1 MSKSIDSRVV
11 EMRFD
16 NKQFESNVEKS
27 MSTLDKLKQSL
38 RFDGLSNGLGKVNDA
53 VNKVN
58 FNPIGEGIEAVKVKF
73 SALEVMAV
81 SALSNITNSAM
92 NTAKNLVKAF
102 TIDPVAT
109 GLQEYETQINAV
121 QTILANTQHNGTTL
135 DEVNAALDELNHYA
149 DKTIYNFTEM
159 TRNIGTFTAAGVE
172 LETSVESIKGIAN
185 LAAISG
191 STSQQASTAMYQLSQ
206 ALAAGKV
213 SLMDW
218 NSVVNA
224 GMGGKV
230 FQDALVR
237 TSELLGT
244 GANEA
249 IEMYGSFRESIT
261 KSGWITTEVLTETLK
276 QFAGAYSKAD
286 LIQQGFTEEQAES
299 IANMAVTAEDAA
311 TKVKTFTQLMDTL
324 KEAVQSG
331 WTQSFEIII
340 GDFEEAKAMWTNVS
354 DFFGGIIENVSNARN
369 YILESAFGQNFTEIS
384 DSIKSLLAPVE
395 TIKTS
400 IDSLGESLEDLESI
414 ANRVING
421 EFGNMQ
427 ERWSKLTELGYDWAE
442 VQNKVN
448 EKLGISKR
456 YATESASA
464 QNKNTESIENQ
475 NEAQADLTETQD
487 EYIESLTKLSRSEL
501 AEAGFTYDQFYAIHT
516 LKELSEKTGLSISE
530 LIKNIDNLNGRW
542 LMLEG
547 IKNFGKSIINVF
559 NSIKDAW
566 ALVMN
571 PLTKEDKA
579 SKLFDF
585 IAAFHKLS
593 KSVLEFTSNENNI
606 EKITSTFKGLFSIIS
621 LVKNVVSG
629 GLQIAFKI
637 ISGVLSN
644 LNIDIL
650 DVTASIGEALYGFNK
665 WIEENKVI
673 TKAIGIVAGTIA
685 GVIIY
690 IRDMVKAFF
699 ELDSVKGI
707 INDFKEYFED
717 VYTTVGEF
725 IGRVKELDGLTI
737 NNIKIAF
744 DDFVENVLGKLLN
757 FDGRFKNLKAVVK
770 GFSDAFEEFVMSKIN
785 KPLETTL
792 GNLSTFKDRLVAVF
806 SNLGTK
812 LKNEVGMGEI
822 LTTLLGSSL
831 VYILAKGGGIIG
843 PLGDLAEKIGSV
855 VESVKKAIN
864 GFTGTLKAFTLSI
877 KAKALLSIAGA
888 IAILAAS
895 IWVLCQI
902 PPATMWSSVGAIT
915 VLSAALVGLSFVIGK
930 INSAGDIKISASSI
944 GALIGMAAAIGILVL
959 AMKGLDTLNEAT
971 LLRNI
976 GIISLFVVELGAFA
990 YIMATTEKNIA
1001 KGSIALVSMAAAVK
1015 VMASALSDMDKL
1027 HLDNV
1032 KNDILIILGIIGTLT
1047 LISLALSKLGNGL
1060 SAGIA
1065 IISMAVSL
1073 KLIINALGDIADLRL
1088 NEIKDGLEPLKQIL
1102 FLFMGILAVSALAG
1116 KNAAKAGVGILA
1128 MSASIYILIGAF
1140 KLFAGMDASGIE
1152 KAKGVITQLLIVFGI
1167 VTALSNFAGKYA
1179 AKAGVML
1186 VLMAG
1191 AMLALTVV
1199 AGTLSCIDA
1208 SRLNKAVGAMSI
1220 LMILMGLLVACTGF
1234 ASGVNAGPF
1243 IALGITLGV
1252 LMVALGTISMIDQ
1265 TNLYSAV
1272 GAMSIIMGMLAVV
1285 IAASKLV
1292 GEATKSL
1299 VAITIAVGLIGGIL
1313 IAMSL
1318 LNVENA
1324 LVNAGAISLALLAM
1338 TASFAIISK
1347 SGELS
1352 TQALI
1357 SLGIM
1362 TAVVVA
1368 IGAVLW
1374 GMSALDTE
1382 SALINAAG
1390 ISAVLLAMA
1399 LACKIMQG
1407 IPVDEAIN
1415 AAVSLSLFVLVLGGI
1430 MSGILTAFGL
1440 IEDTSF
1446 IEHGMEVLSKI
1457 GYSIGQF
1464 VGNMIGGFAEG
1475 TMSGL
1480 PAIGQHLTDFM
1491 TNLEG
1496 FINGVN
1502 GIDAE
1507 SMQGAKFLAD
1517 AILTLCGAELVNG
1530 ISTFISELF
1539 NGDNDLGAFS
1549 EKITDFGDAMKQYA
1563 NSVNGVNWSG
1573 VEPSVNAANKIIQL
1587 AKIIP
1592 NSGGALGAL
1601 VGNNDL
1607 DDFGIGLTAFGGSL
1621 IQYAFIV
1628 AGTDWSGVAPSVKA
1642 GSQIVELAKIIP
1654 NSGGVLGK
1662 LVGNND
1668 LADFGIGLAAFG
1680 GGLIQYAHIV
1690 AGTDWSGVAPSVPAA
1705 NKIIEL
1711 AEIIPNSGGVLGA
1724 IVGNNDLDDFGTAVE
1739 AFGDG
1744 LAKYARKVAGVKW
1757 DGINPSVN
1765 AAYKINELI
1774 NNLPTTEEFYGKMS
1788 LTKFGDQLKDFADD
1802 FSGFAEKIESLDVS
1816 KLSIAV
1822 NNITDLASLLND
1834 VSKYDFSGTS
1844 SFVNSLNELGNA
1856 SIDTIV
1862 EAFQNGT
1869 GRVELGVY
1877 NLCEAIRSRVE
1888 NETLPICG
1896 QFTVMLDDIANTIL
1910 EEGHRIINAFNSVI
1924 TYAKDEVS
1932 KKGADFKALGQNL
1945 ITSLVRGVNFG
1956 KTSIVNSIKLLINN
1970 AISAISI
1977 DDFYE
1982 AGANAAKGFANGI
1995 RDNCKEAETQAKL
2008 MAEST
2013 IDSAKETL
2021 DIHSPSRVFRT
2032 IGKYIVEGMALGIK
2046 DNAKLPYEAAKFVS
2060 NNLLS
2065 IVDETASKMTYG
2077 SGAMKA
2083 YLKQYGEFTLSV
2095 ADNTE
2100 VVKKASE
2107 SVKNYAKALY
2117 EESDQYKQDKKQLEE
2132 DKKSLSKLC
2141 AKREELR
2148 KQINGTAKDA
2158 KKTLTTTTTT
2168 NKAIEKSY
2176 SSVTEV
2182 TDKASSKIGDFY
2194 SNVSDKVTDFCDSM
2208 GIKLG
2213 DLKDKFAAFCKNHG
2227 ISLDNLVAKYG
2238 SFENVMQSGE
2248 GFVSDFVNE
2257 LNPLNTS
2264 IDAGTNSVSSLNS
2277 ELENLDK
2284 EIDQAK
2290 NKVIEDEKAMAKH
2303 TEEAF
2308 NNMRDSIKDNIESA
2322 IDFLSVSLDTGID
2335 LFTKM
2340 DKSLNSIDPFSK
2352 FDDGSNADGDG
2363 EPVNILENMESQLQ
2377 GVTKWKDNIEEL
2389 AERGLGKPLLNYLKE
2404 LGPQGIA
2411 TVRNFMNMTAQE
2423 LQKAND
2429 YYAQI
2434 LTIDTTNYDI
2444 LGTMESQIDGVKE
2457 WKANL
2462 ETLKESGLCDGL
2474 IKQLEEMGPEGA
2486 DKVRA
2491 FLQLT
2496 GEELAKANE
2505 YYEESMSLSADQFLE
2520 NYSKK
2525 LNAQIDWAE
2534 GLKKL
2539 AENNFDQGIIEALA
2553 ETGQESG
2560 QAVLDT
2566 FLAMTPEQ
2574 VAEVNKKYGQALS
2587 LPDDAADSIMA
2598 TCIEAGENSTEA
2610 FGKGIESNSDK
2621 SEKSA
2626 VSMSTK
2632 SADAIVDKTK
2642 SKWTG
2647 AGVQMVMGFIK
2658 GLTSRTGLV
2667 QKYVTQLGKVT
2678 IDTFKKVLNIHSP
2691 SRVFMG
2697 LGEYVT
2703 EGLAIGIS
2711 NAGSEV
2717 DMSMSQICNSAISNA
2732 ESMILGI
2739 NEAMHNKALDM
2750 PTISPVVRMD
2760 DMSSVSKLNV
2770 TPMIDA
2776 KLNEPIQT
2784 MSDVIFDMQRD
2795 IARNN
2800 EMITSAIGKFT
2811 DSIAEMNSEENRQEI
2826 SLYVDSKKMASTLAK
2841 PMSRQFNVMS
2851 KRGI

>member
-121 QTILANTQHNGTTL
+121 QTILANTQHNGTTI

-172 LETSVESIKGIAN
+172 LGTSVESIKGIAN

-249 IEMYGSFRESIT
+249 IEMYGNFRESLT
-261 KSGWITTEVLTETLK
+261 KSGWLTTEVLTETLK

-369 YILESAFGQNFTEIS
+369 YILESAFGRNFAKMS
-384 DSIKSLLAPVE
+384 DGLKSLLEPVE

-400 IDSLGESLEDLESI
+400 INSLGESLEDLESI

-448 EKLGISKR
+448 EKLGFSKR
-456 YATESASA
+456 YATESANA
-464 QNKNTESIENQ
+464 QNKNTKSIENQ

-501 AEAGFTYDQFYAIHT
+501 AKAGFTSDQIYAIRT
-516 LKELSEKTGLSISE
+516 LKNLSEKTGLSISE

-673 TKAIGIVAGTIA
+673 TQVVYAVAGTIA

-707 INDFKEYFED
+707 ISDFKEYFED

-855 VESVKKAIN
+855 VESVKKAID

-877 KAKALLSIAGA
+877 KAKAILSIAGA

-902 PPATMWSSVGAIT
+902 PPAKMWSSVGAIAVLGT
-915 VLSAALVGLSFVIGK
+915 VLVGLSFAIGK
-930 INSAGDIKISASSI
+930 INSAGEIKISASSI
-944 GALIGMAAAIGILVL
+944 GSLIGMAAAIGILVL
-959 AMKGLDTLNEAT
+959 TMKSLETLKEAT

-976 GIISLFVVELGAFA
+976 GIISLFVIELGAFA
-990 YIMATTEKNIA
+990 YIMATTKKNIA

-1015 VMASALSDMDKL
+1015 VMVSALSDMDKL
-1027 HLDNV
+1027 YLDNV
-1032 KNDILIILGIIGTLT
+1032 KNDILIILGIIVTLT

-1073 KLIINALGDIADLRL
+1073 KLIINALSDIADLRL
-1088 NEIKDGLEPLKQIL
+1088 NKIKDGLEPLKQIL
-1102 FLFMGILAVSALAG
+1102 FLFMCILAVSALAG

-1167 VTALSNFAGKYA
+1167 VTALSNFAGEYA

-1199 AGTLSCIDA
+1199 AATLSYIDA

-1299 VAITIAVGLIGGIL
+1299 VAITIAIGLIGGIL

-1338 TASFAIISK
+1338 AASFAIISK

-1352 TQALI
+1352 TKALV

-1390 ISAVLLAMA
+1390 IAAVLLAMA
-1399 LACKIMQG
+1399 FACKIMQG
-1407 IPVDEAIN
+1407 IPVDGAIT
-1415 AAVSLSLFVLVLGGI
+1415 AAGSLAAFVFILSGI
-1430 MSGILTAFGL
+1430 MAGILTVFGL
-1440 IEDTSF
+1440 IEDTSL

-1457 GYSIGQF
+1457 GYGIGQF
-1464 VGNMIGGFAEG
+1464 VGSIIGGFADG

-1507 SMQGAKFLAD
+1507 SMQGAKFLAE
-1517 AILTLCGAELVNG
+1517 AILMLCGAELVNG
-1530 ISTFISELF
+1530 LAAFISKLF
-1539 NGDNDLGAFS
+1539 TGENDLGAFS
-1549 EKITDFGDAMKQYA
+1549 EKITDFGDAMKKYA
-1563 NSVNGVNWSG
+1563 NSVKGVDWSG

-1607 DDFGIGLTAFGGSL
+1607 D
-1621 IQYAFIV
+1621 
-1628 AGTDWSGVAPSVKA
+1628 
-1642 GSQIVELAKIIP
+1642 
-1654 NSGGVLGK
+1654 
-1662 LVGNND
+1662 
-1668 LADFGIGLAAFG
+1668 DFGIGLAAFG

-1844 SFVNSLNELGNA
+1844 SFVTSLNELGTA
-1856 SIDTIV
+1856 GIDAIV
-1862 EAFQNGT
+1862 EAFQNGS
-1869 GRVELGVY
+1869 GRVMLHVHL
-1877 NLCEAIRSRVE
+1877 LCEDIRS
-1888 NETLPICG
+1888 NIADETLPICG

-1995 RDNCKEAETQAKL
+1995 RDNCKESETQAKL

-2032 IGKYIVEGMALGIK
+2032 IGKYVVEGMALGIK

-2132 DKKSLSKLC
+2132 DKKSLSELC

-2182 TDKASSKIGDFY
+2182 TSETSSKIGEFY
-2194 SNVSDKVTDFCDSM
+2194 SNVSEKVTDFCDRM

-2213 DLKDKFAAFCKNHG
+2213 DLKDKFTEFCKNHG
-2227 ISLDNLVAKYG
+2227 LSLDNLISKYG

-2257 LNPLNTS
+2257 LNPLNTT
-2264 IDAGTNSVSSLNS
+2264 IDTGTNSVSSLNS

-2284 EIDQAK
+2284 EIEQAK
-2290 NKVIEDEKAMAKH
+2290 NKVIEDEKAMAEH

-2322 IDFLSVSLDTGID
+2322 IDFLSVSLDTGVD

-2340 DKSLNSIDPFSK
+2340 DKSLNNIDPFSK

-2389 AERGLGKPLLNYLKE
+2389 ARRGLGKPLLNYLKE

-2525 LNAQIDWAE
+2525 LNAQINWAE
-2534 GLKKL
+2534 GLKEL
-2539 AENNFDQGIIEALA
+2539 AERGFDQGVVEALA
-2553 ETGQESG
+2553 EAGQESG

-2574 VAEVNKKYGQALS
+2574 MAEVNKKYGQALS
-2587 LPDDAADSIMA
+2587 IPDDAADSIMA
-2598 TCIEAGENSTEA
+2598 TCIEAGEKSTEA
-2610 FGKGIESNSDK
+2610 FGEGIESNSEK

-2626 VSMSTK
+2626 VEMSTK

-2647 AGVQMVMGFIK
+2647 AGVQMIMGFIK
-2658 GLTSRTGLV
+2658 GLTSKTGLL
-2667 QKYVTQLGKVT
+2667 QKYVTQVGKVT

-2739 NEAMHNKALDM
+2739 NEAMRNKALDM

-2800 EMITSAIGKFT
+2800 DMITSAIGKFT